1 MVGPERTDGDATRT
15 GRPGGQRTPGRRPR
29 RAGRCIT
36 AAVERVRERQ
46 GNVSPHDSESV
57 MNLAV
62 LLSFASALLAPSL
75 AVPPTLNGMV
85 GPDFNIAL
93 TRGGKAVHQLKA
105 GTYRIKVVDK
115 SDIHNFHLM
124 GPGVN
129 KRTSVAG
136 KGTVTW
142 TVALKRGKYT
152 FQCDPHAG
160 MMNGHL
166 TVTK

>member
-1 MVGPERTDGDATRT
+1 
-15 GRPGGQRTPGRRPR
+15 
-29 RAGRCIT
+29 
-36 AAVERVRERQ
+36 
-46 GNVSPHDSESV
+46 
-57 MNLAV
+57 MNFAV
-62 LLSFASALLAPSL
+62 LLGFASALLAPSL
-75 AVPPTLNGMV
+75 AVPPTLNATV
-85 GPDFNIAL
+85 GPGFDIAL

-115 SDIHNFHLM
+115 SDIHNFHLI

-142 TVALKRGKYT
+142 KVALKRGKYT

-160 MMNGHL
+160 MMNGHF